1 MLLLLAGYGL
11 AAVVFYGYIYLT
23 ARPDPYQAS
32 LSEGP
37 DFPET
42 ELFPEPPPVSEPVSQ
57 TLAIR

>member
-32 LSEGP
+32 PSESP
-37 DFPET
+37 DLPEA
-42 ELFPEPPPVSEPVSQ
+42 EPFREPAPVSESVSQ
-57 TLAIR
+57 TLAVR

>member
-32 LSEGP
+32 P
-37 DFPET
+37 PES
-42 ELFPEPPPVSEPVSQ
+42 LDSPEAEPFREPAPVSEPASQ
-57 TLAIR
+57 TLVVR

>member
-32 LSEGP
+32 LPESP
-37 DFPET
+37 DFPEA
-42 ELFPEPPPVSEPVSQ
+42 EPLPEPTPVSETVSHR
-57 TLAIR
+57 LAIR